1 MFLHTA
7 LSSSRKC
14 LSDNFQI
21 QDSLS
26 EILDGES
33 RTLAISLQLLPAS
46 RMAFNLCS
54 SSAVHGVFVRPF
66 FFGAGSWATVVATVL
81 TGGSVVTGGGGGAVI
96 GTTGPGCGDI
106 RRLRGFWGGIG
117 GAVGMSPS
125 KGRVAG

>member
-1 MFLHTA
+1 MSNH
-7 LSSSRKC
+7 
-14 LSDNFQI
+14 DHIQI

-26 EILDGES
+26 EILDDKS

-54 SSAVHGVFVRPF
+54 SSAVHGVFVLPF
-66 FFGAGSWATVVATVL
+66 FFGAGSWAAVVTTVL
-81 TGGSVVTGGGGGAVI
+81 TWGSVVIAVGGGATR
-96 GTTGPGCGDI
+96 GTGGPGCGDI

-125 KGRVAG
+125 NGRVAG